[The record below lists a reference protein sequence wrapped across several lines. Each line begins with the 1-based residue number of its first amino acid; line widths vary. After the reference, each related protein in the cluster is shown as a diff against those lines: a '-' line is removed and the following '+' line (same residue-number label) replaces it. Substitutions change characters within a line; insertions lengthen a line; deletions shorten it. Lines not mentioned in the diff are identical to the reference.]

1 LEDGRLTLT
10 VLTGSRRTK
19 VRILMPGTVQPL
31 SFVGAHLQVEGV
43 SAAVVDSRG
52 KHTGVQIFVASLQQI
67 QLLEGSTLTNNPF
80 NSTSEPSASA
90 KKPPGELVHL
100 SGVVVEQRPDRMLV
114 IDHGARRVVARLT
127 DNSQFAPGDSV
138 DLLGFVT
145 AEAAFQLEDTIV
157 HLVAPRTPLEESQ
170 ITGALRTIRELKSL
184 SVETA
189 ANGLPVDIQGT
200 VTYMDPSASLLFVQ
214 DGTAGAYVDIH
225 HGSAEVVAGDT
236 VHVKGLSGPGDYAP
250 TITRPVITRLGRG
263 PMPKPL
269 TLSPQTSAWGSSDA
283 SWVEIVGVVHSV
295 AQLNSLHSF
304 KLAVAGNKFD
314 VQLPR
319 SADIATL
326 REGLYDA
333 QVRIEGVCGAVFNER
348 RQLVGL
354 KFFVP
359 SAADIHILE
368 PAPAVASVGVRSI
381 VSLLRFDPANLS
393 SHRTTVRG
401 VVTLR
406 DNDRGFYAQ
415 DATAGIYVLA
425 ERRSPVRIG
434 QYVEASGF
442 PVAGPDGPYLED
454 ATVNGIDGAPHLM
467 PARVTA
473 DDLTTGLY
481 DSQLVIVQGRLFKRL
496 DGLDDNTLLLQVGE
510 LVLRARLQGQ
520 RISPHVSQDSV
531 VEVVGVLQSE
541 GRDGRSDLKMA
552 LPSPAAVRVISAAPW
567 WTWENVA
574 QSLAAL
580 LIVILVALLWV
591 SIKVYQVRSY
601 QAAYDCL
608 TGLPNR
614 RASLEYLERQLPRSI
629 RERSPL
635 AVVLADVDHFKS
647 INDTYGHQVGD
658 RVLRKIADIFKV
670 ALRPEDTVGR
680 YGGEEFLLVLR
691 DCDALAALEI
701 AERTRLRLMEEGFD
715 SPSVATPPFQVTCS
729 FGIAVVTTEP
739 LNIDQVLASADR
751 ALYAAKNSGRNR
763 VVVANLASGAPT
775 QHSLVTIA

>member
-1 LEDGRLTLT
+1 
-10 VLTGSRRTK
+10 
-19 VRILMPGTVQPL
+19 MPGAAQSL
-31 SFVGAHLQVEGV
+31 NFVGTHLQVDGV
-43 SAAVVDSRG
+43 SAAESDNHGRLA
-52 KHTGVQIFVASLQQI
+52 GVQIFVASLQQI
-67 QLLEGSTLTNNPF
+67 QLLDGSTLTHNPF
-80 NSTSEPSASA
+80 DSPAEPSASA

-100 SGVVVEQRPDRMLV
+100 SGVVLEQRPDRMLV
-114 IDHGARRVVARLT
+114 ISHGVERVVARLT
-127 DNSQFAPGDSV
+127 DNSQFTPGDSV
-138 DLLGFVT
+138 DLLGFVS
-145 AEAAFQLEDTIV
+145 AEANVQLEDTIV
-157 HLVAPRTPLEESQ
+157 HLIAPRTPLEESQ
-170 ITGALRTIRELKSL
+170 ITGTLRTIRELKSL
-184 SVETA
+184 SVEAA

-236 VHVKGLSGPGDYAP
+236 VRVKGLSGPGDYAP
-250 TITRPVITRLGRG
+250 IITRPVITRLGRG

-269 TLSPQTSAWGSSDA
+269 TLTPHTSAWDSSDA

-319 SADIATL
+319 SADIDTL
-326 REGLYDA
+326 REGLFDA
-333 QVRIEGVCGAVFNER
+333 RVRIEGVCGAVFNER

-354 KFFVP
+354 KFLVP

-368 PAPAVASVGVRSI
+368 PAPAAASMGVRSI
-381 VSLLRFDPANLS
+381 VSLLRFDPVNLS

-415 DATAGIYVLA
+415 DTTAGIYVLLA
-425 ERRSPVRIG
+425 ERRSPVRVG

-454 ATVNGIDGAPHLM
+454 ATVNEIDGAPQLK
-467 PARVTA
+467 PAKLTA
-473 DDLTTGLY
+473 DDLATGSY
-481 DSQLVIVQGRLFKRL
+481 ASQLVMVQGRLFKRL
-496 DGLDDNTLLLQVGE
+496 DGPDDNTLLLQVGG

-520 RISPHVSQDSV
+520 RISPHVHQDSV

-552 LPSPAAVRVISAAPW
+552 LPSPASVRVISAAPW
-567 WTWENVA
+567 WTWENIA
-574 QSLAAL
+574 QILAAL
-580 LIVILVALLWV
+580 LIVILAALLWV

-601 QAAYDCL
+601 QAAYDSL

-614 RASLEYLERQLPRSI
+614 RATLEHLERQLPRAI
-629 RERSPL
+629 RERLPL
-635 AVVLADVDHFKS
+635 AVVLADVDHFKR
-647 INDTYGHQVGD
+647 INDTYGHHVGD
-658 RVLRKIADIFKV
+658 RVLRKTADIFKV

-680 YGGEEFLLVLR
+680 YGGEEFLVVLR
-691 DCDALAALEI
+691 NCDAPAALEI
-701 AERTRLRLMEEGFD
+701 AERTRLRIMEEKFD
-715 SPSVATPPFQVTCS
+715 GLSSATHPFQVTCS
-729 FGIAVVTTEP
+729 FGIAVVTTLS
-739 LNIDQVLASADR
+739 LNIDQVLTAADR

-763 VVVANLASGAPT
+763 VVVANLASQAPT
-775 QHSLVTIA
+775 QHSLATIA